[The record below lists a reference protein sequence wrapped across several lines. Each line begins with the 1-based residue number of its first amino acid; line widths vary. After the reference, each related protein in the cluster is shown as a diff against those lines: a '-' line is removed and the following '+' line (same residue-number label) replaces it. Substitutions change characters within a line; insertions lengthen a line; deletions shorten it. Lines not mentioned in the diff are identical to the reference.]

1 MCVSLTTIGADHQI
15 KKGMQ
20 VHTIKEVLF
29 FCCCLVLVQL
39 FSMLQDAVIFAFIIP
54 RGRIWGALLCEAASL
69 ETRTEMIVPS
79 LILLS
84 S

>member
-1 MCVSLTTIGADHQI
+1 
-15 KKGMQ
+15 
-20 VHTIKEVLF
+20 
-29 FCCCLVLVQL
+29 
-39 FSMLQDAVIFAFIIP
+39 MLQDAVIFASIIP
-54 RGRIWGALLCEAASL
+54 REGRTLRALLCEAASL